1 MASKKRYS
9 YRWSLFFPML
19 GIIWG
24 IMLILIVYQYYAFKD
39 ANDNIKRIQ
48 LEFIGK
54 RLIDA
59 YDHDT
64 DMRQFMN
71 FVSSYLEEN
80 YNDGTVMV
88 YNNADDKIEY
98 SIGINLIQDGAELIR
113 KIDTDE
119 IIKYKSGNAD
129 INEAWY
135 FKKYSSDDGKISV
148 IAAVPGTDSL
158 WSALEANKRLW
169 YIILAIA
176 LAATYFCY
184 LSTRYLT
191 KNVTLLKKFAE
202 SATESNFNYDESS
215 FPHDELGDISRQL
228 VKLYREKVVAVE
240 QTEKEHRIALHA
252 VEEKARIK
260 KQLTNNINHELKTPI
275 GVIKGYIDTLLSTP
289 DIDDATRTRFLTRT
303 QENVERLCNLLSDVS
318 TMTRL
323 EDGTGN
329 IPVAEIDFHDLVFT
343 IESDARMSGIT
354 GNMKLYFD
362 LPLDCKVKGN
372 TSLLTGLVSNLIRN
386 AAQHSHGTEMHLDLV
401 IESDKYYTFS
411 FFDNGTGVA
420 EEHLPHLFERF
431 YRIDAGRSRKVGGT
445 GLGLPIVKNTIEALG
460 GSVSV
465 HNRAEG
471 GLEFL
476 FTLEK
481 WVPKIK

>member
-1 MASKKRYS
+1 M
-9 YRWSLFFPML
+9 
-19 GIIWG
+19 
-24 IMLILIVYQYYAFKD
+24 
-39 ANDNIKRIQ
+39 
-48 LEFIGK
+48 
-54 RLIDA
+54 
-59 YDHDT
+59 
-64 DMRQFMN
+64 
-71 FVSSYLEEN
+71 
-80 YNDGTVMV
+80 
-88 YNNADDKIEY
+88 
-98 SIGINLIQDGAELIR
+98 
-113 KIDTDE
+113 
-119 IIKYKSGNAD
+119 
-129 INEAWY
+129 
-135 FKKYSSDDGKISV
+135 
-148 IAAVPGTDSL
+148 PGTDSL

-445 GLGLPIVKNTIEALG
+445 GLGLPIVKNTIEASWRQRVG
-460 GSVSV
+460 AQP
-465 HNRAEG
+465 RAKG
-471 GLEFL
+471 A
-476 FTLEK
+476 
-481 WVPKIK
+481 